1 MIFLGRPFFLLQI
14 SQIVKNKFNIIILLL
29 FVFYA
34 SNETFASWIKFDG
47 AQFSAL
53 DKITARIEK
62 LELNLNDEEVLGSLT
77 IILKSCQNRPP
88 DYLPESAAY
97 VEIYDKL
104 NKNYEE
110 GTLIFSGWMFS
121 SSPAISALEHPIY
134 DIFLISCK

>member
-1 MIFLGRPFFLLQI
+1 MKDKFNKIITFLFFFL
-14 SQIVKNKFNIIILLL
+14 
-29 FVFYA
+29 A
-34 SNETFASWIKFDG
+34 SSETYASWIKFEG

-62 LELNLNDEEVLGSLT
+62 LELNLNDEQVLGSL
-77 IILKSCQNRPP
+77 IIVLKSCQNRPP

-104 NKNYEE
+104 NKNYEDE
-110 GTLIFSGWMFS
+110 TLIFSGWMFS

>member
-1 MIFLGRPFFLLQI
+1 M
-14 SQIVKNKFNIIILLL
+14 KNKFNIITIL
-29 FVFYA
+29 FIFFA
-34 SNETFASWIKFDG
+34 SNETYASWIQFEG

-62 LELNLNDEEVLGSLT
+62 IELSLSDEEVLGSLT

-104 NKNYEE
+104 NKNYEK
-110 GTLIFSGWMFS
+110 GILIFSGWMFS

-134 DIFLISCK
+134 DLFLISCK

>member
-1 MIFLGRPFFLLQI
+1 MDLLTQW
-14 SQIVKNKFNIIILLL
+14 KFG
-29 FVFYA
+29 
-34 SNETFASWIKFDG
+34 G

>member
-1 MIFLGRPFFLLQI
+1 MKI
-14 SQIVKNKFNIIILLL
+14 KFNIKILL
-29 FVFYA
+29 FIFFA
-34 SNETFASWIKFDG
+34 SNETYASWIQFEG

>member
-1 MIFLGRPFFLLQI
+1 M
-14 SQIVKNKFNIIILLL
+14 KNKFNIIILL
-29 FVFYA
+29 FTFFA
-34 SNETFASWIKFDG
+34 SNETYASWIKFEG
-47 AQFSAL
+47 AQFSVL
-53 DKITARIEK
+53 DKITARIQK

>member
-1 MIFLGRPFFLLQI
+1 MKI
-14 SQIVKNKFNIIILLL
+14 KFNIKILL
-29 FVFYA
+29 FIFFA
-34 SNETFASWIKFDG
+34 SNETFASWITFEG

-97 VEIYDKL
+97 LEIYDKL

>member
-1 MIFLGRPFFLLQI
+1 M
-14 SQIVKNKFNIIILLL
+14 KNKFYIIILLL
-29 FVFYA
+29 FIFFA
-34 SNETFASWIKFDG
+34 ANETYASWIKFEG

>member
-1 MIFLGRPFFLLQI
+1 M
-14 SQIVKNKFNIIILLL
+14 KNKFNIITIL
-29 FVFYA
+29 FIFFA
-34 SNETFASWIKFDG
+34 SNETYASWIQFEG

-62 LELNLNDEEVLGSLT
+62 IELSLSDEEVLGSLT

-104 NKNYEE
+104 NKNYEQ

>member
-1 MIFLGRPFFLLQI
+1 MKI
-14 SQIVKNKFNIIILLL
+14 KFNIKILL
-29 FVFYA
+29 FIFFA
-34 SNETFASWIKFDG
+34 SNETFASWITFEG

-104 NKNYEE
+104 NKNYEQ

>member
-1 MIFLGRPFFLLQI
+1 M
-14 SQIVKNKFNIIILLL
+14 KNKFNIIILL
-29 FVFYA
+29 FIFFA
-34 SNETFASWIKFDG
+34 SNETFASWITFEG

>member
-1 MIFLGRPFFLLQI
+1 
-14 SQIVKNKFNIIILLL
+14 VKIKFNIKILL
-29 FVFYA
+29 FIFFA
-34 SNETFASWIKFDG
+34 SNETFASWITFEG